1 MLPPS
6 VSFLIEDAFVNV
18 FHAVSGEV
26 IAVGTP
32 KEIEEKTNTTN
43 IRDAFFKLI
52 GGSNYEVE

>member
-1 MLPPS
+1 M
-6 VSFLIEDAFVNV
+6 
-18 FHAVSGEV
+18 
-26 IAVGTP
+26 GTP